1 MSPTQMD
8 AKAFL
13 ERLPELVNGNEALV
27 RRGRFL
33 TVQFLVEV
41 GDIAYLVSVME
52 GRIVRVERGPFLL
65 RSWTFALR
73 APLEAWQRFRE
84 PVPLPGYH
92 DLFAMTKQGQARIE
106 GDLQP
111 LMSNLLYIKDI
122 LAAPRRLAQEF

>member
-73 APLEAWQRFRE
+73 APLEAWQRFWE
-84 PVPLPGYH
+84 PVPRPGYH